1 VVTVS
6 RPVKDCRHFIPVTG
20 PELLE
25 LFRADATLEDAQ
37 RAAVGRV
44 ADRIAMAHHQAMHAK
59 LAELSE
65 AYRPFDPDTDSVT
78 LKPLS
83 AEQKQHRLND
93 LFSDLNWL
101 LDRAHFRHL
110 GRQEME
116 PHLREASEWG
126 IRMRVDFSAF
136 DHVALFVRGDGYE
149 TRKLRNWRTL
159 YQETEVEVP
168 VYRRLVV
175 VLKLRAH
182 PALGPGVDTEHVF
195 LKLFKDIPRDDV
207 DMLLPGARVQMNL
220 LDRGKIGVGVLSGLA
235 TMTFK
240 MFNELSHLVTH
251 LTMSESA
258 TLGLLGGLFGYG
270 FKSYSDYRTTEQA
283 YHLSLTRSLY
293 FQNLDSNAGVLA
305 RLIGEAEEQQTRTA
319 LLAYHTLG
327 HLIGTDGATAEQLE
341 MAMGLFLDRYAQVP
355 LLCQPGEPAALLRAL
370 GLVEVDGDRLRAV
383 PLERALSR
391 AHPESS
397 RRV

>member
-1 VVTVS
+1 MS
-6 RPVKDCRHFIPVTG
+6 RPVKDCRHFIPVSG
-20 PELLE
+20 AELLE
-25 LFRADATLEDAQ
+25 LFRADPTLGDGD
-37 RAAVGRV
+37 RALLGRV
-44 ADRIAMAHHQAMHAK
+44 ADHVSRTHHLAMHAR
-59 LAELSE
+59 LLELTES
-65 AYRPFDPDTDSVT
+65 YRPFDPDTDSIT
-78 LKPLS
+78 LRPLR
-83 AEQKQHRLND
+83 ADDKQHRLND

-110 GRQEME
+110 GRQEIE
-116 PHLREASEWG
+116 PLLRGASEWG

-149 TRKLRNWRTL
+149 TRNLRNWRTL
-159 YQETEVEVP
+159 FQDTEVEVP

-175 VLKLRAH
+175 VLKLRDH
-182 PALGPGVDTEHVF
+182 PALGPGVNTGHVY

-235 TMTFK
+235 TIVIKT
-240 MFNELSHLVTH
+240 FNELAHFVTNFA
-251 LTMSESA
+251 MSDSA
-258 TLGLLGGLFGYG
+258 ALGLVGGLFGYG
-270 FKSYSDYRTTEQA
+270 FKSYSDYQTTRQA

-293 FQNLDSNAGVLA
+293 FLNLDSNAGVLA

-327 HLIGTDGATAEQLE
+327 HLIGPDGATADELE
-341 MAMGLFLDRYAQVP
+341 SAMGLFLDRYAQVP

-370 GLVEVDGDRLRAV
+370 GLVVADGDRLRAV
-383 PLERALSR
+383 ALERAASR
-391 AHPESS
+391 APPESS
-397 RRV
+397 LRV